1 MEEQIDV
8 ESALEDAI
16 FELTEV
22 EDMRDPGD
30 MRRKVA
36 SVLDECLLP
45 ALKAVKSNEKRMKV
59 AKERLGAELFETA
72 CAINRVATVAARND
86 PTVIP
91 VLRALDCKVAKL
103 SAPELL
109 ASIKPEVRD
118 AE

>member
-1 MEEQIDV
+1 MAEQIDI

-45 ALKAVKSNEKRMKV
+45 ALKAVKANEKRMKV
-59 AKERLGAELFETA
+59 AKERLGAELFATA
-72 CAINRVATVAARND
+72 CAINRVATLAARQD
-86 PTVIP
+86 PGVLP
-91 VLRALDCKVAKL
+91 VLRALDCKVDKL
-103 SAPELL
+103 SAPEFQRSYSTRL
-109 ASIKPEVRD
+109 
-118 AE
+118 